1 MEQESAERRRSLRVS
16 TDAGMIMALHVSVP
30 VRLLGLNSDGLLL
43 ACKVPLR
50 IGSTVRVVTTL
61 AGRTF
66 EVELCVDH
74 VSNRPDERAGGYVLG
89 GRLPP
94 LDPATW
100 RSITGLPRANL
111 PCTAA
116 EPAPWAA

>member
-1 MEQESAERRRSLRVS
+1 
-16 TDAGMIMALHVSVP
+16 MIMALHVSVP

-50 IGSTVRVVTTL
+50 IGSTVRVVTEI
-61 AGRTF
+61 AGRRV

-74 VSNRPDERAGGYVLG
+74 VSNRPDEKVGGYVLG
-89 GRLPP
+89 GRLPS

-100 RSITGLPRANL
+100 RSILGLPGASL
-111 PCTAA
+111 PCSAA
-116 EPAPWAA
+116 EPAPRAA

>member
-1 MEQESAERRRSLRVS
+1 
-16 TDAGMIMALHVSVP
+16 MIMALHVSVP

-50 IGSTVRVVTTL
+50 IGSTVRVATEL

-74 VSNRPDERAGGYVLG
+74 VSNRPDERVGGYVLG
-89 GRLPP
+89 GRLPSF
-94 LDPATW
+94 DPAAW
-100 RSITGLPRANL
+100 RNITGLL
-111 PCTAA
+111 GGSVPCTAD
-116 EPAPWAA
+116 ERTPWAA